1 VVAVDML
8 MQMCSFVLLI
18 VIASIYEV
26 AAFPLEGR
34 CHCVLNCN
42 LGLRGSRLFPTA
54 ATAHNDDNNDCDS
67 TILNTIG
74 QDDQNPERGNNLNDS
89 DTGRSHATNDQK
101 KKKTKLSTK
110 KTEDKSM
117 KGKLERDIVAL
128 IAFFTLHGHYR
139 VPYYYVVPD
148 PGNENSCT
156 NSRVRRYIYI
166 YICICIYMYLY
177 VYLCIF
183 MCKYVYKYI
192 YIYIHI

>member
-1 VVAVDML
+1 VVDVDML
-8 MQMCSFVLLI
+8 MQMCFLVLVI

-34 CHCVLNCN
+34 CHRVLNCN
-42 LGLRGSRLFPTA
+42 LGLRGSRLFTAA
-54 ATAHNDDNNDCDS
+54 ATAHNDDNNDNDS
-67 TILNTIG
+67 TTIS
-74 QDDQNPERGNNLNDS
+74 QDDHSPERGSNLNDS
-89 DTGRSHATNDQK
+89 DTGRSHATNDHK

-110 KTEDKSM
+110 KTDDKSM

-148 PGNENSCT
+148 SGNENSCT

-166 YICICIYMYLY
+166 YIYIYT
-177 VYLCIF
+177 
-183 MCKYVYKYI
+183 YI
-192 YIYIHI
+192 YIYIHIYIYMCMCMYIYVYKNM